1 MMEHVLLS
9 VRDTMAELLLRVLP
23 VTFVALFGTELL
35 VQLGLMRRLECLGRP
50 LTRVSRLPPVTTLT
64 FITGIGSIVAA
75 NSMLAAYR
83 NDGMIDDKELVLS
96 SLLNSIPIYLKELLT
111 YHFPVI
117 FPLLGPWV
125 GMVYFMT
132 FWLSGFIKLLFVV
145 LGGRLMLREGRRPRP
160 EESPGALEPAPDGTS
175 APRPL
180 VRLITDTFNNQIR
193 LFARIA
199 SYYTVVTLIVVLCTE
214 LGFFRWMDS
223 LMGPMVCRFGLPA
236 SVIAPLSAYV
246 VNPIVGLTSI
256 SGLLRSREITEYQAI
271 IALLIGG
278 FLMLPMIYLRSMLP
292 KYVVIFGVKLGALI
306 VGLSFG
312 FTLLAR
318 IIMLG
323 VVMAGAFR

>member
-1 MMEHVLLS
+1 MEHILLS
-9 VRDTMAELLLRVLP
+9 VWDTMVELLLRVLP

-35 VQLGLMRRLECLGRP
+35 VQLGLMKRLECLGKP
-50 LTRVSRLPPVTTLT
+50 LTRVSHLPPVTTLT
-64 FITGIGSIVAA
+64 FVTGIGSIVAA

-83 NDGMIDDKELVLS
+83 NDGMIDDKELILS
-96 SLLNSIPIYLKELLT
+96 SLLNSIPVYLKELLT

-125 GMVYFMT
+125 GTIYFMT
-132 FWLSGFIKLLFVV
+132 FWLAGFIKLLFII
-145 LGGRLMLREGRRPRP
+145 LGGRLMLGK
-160 EESPGALEPAPDGTS
+160 ESRQSHEQASGSPKTAPDETPE
-175 APRPL
+175 PRSFT
-180 VRLITDTFNNQIR
+180 VLIRDTFRNQIR

-199 SYYTVVTLIVVLCTE
+199 SYYAVVTLIVVFCME

-223 LMGPMVCRFGLPA
+223 LIGPIVWRFGLPA

-246 VNPIVGLTSI
+246 VNPIVGLTSV
-256 SGLLRSREITEYQAI
+256 STLLHSREITEYQAI

-292 KYVVIFGVKLGALI
+292 KYVVIFGAKLGTLI
-306 VGLSFG
+306 VMLSVG

-318 IIMLG
+318 AIMLG
-323 VVMAGAFR
+323 VVMMTG